1 MELEELKTEIEDLH
15 TKRQFSAI
23 KTILN
28 QLNPADIAQLLE
40 EFSNEERLLF
50 FRLLG
55 KEEAADT
62 FVELEPDNQK
72 ALIHAFSDNE
82 LREVLDELYLDDTV
96 DMIEEMPATVVKR
109 ILRNT
114 DVETR
119 ASINTLLRYPEDSAG
134 SIMTPEFVDLKRDM
148 TVEDAFKR
156 IRRTGVD
163 KETIYTCYVTDAS
176 RHLLGVTTVK
186 ELLLHDQDGALYADA
201 LVLNKRYKTEDELTA
216 RPYYWVSSGYRFAPG
231 EVMQADYQFWGCD
244 KNPYITWER
253 GKLSGRKLVQEPFNV
268 RYIGYYRHEP
278 YSVLN
283 RCELEDSPALRYC
296 QYFGGWEYRP
306 GGPRGYPHKCD
317 DFVSYLTAYC
327 IYPRQIEMLVKAG
340 LYQPVEALV
349 YQRKKFAAAIRWEE
363 PDVRKAMGLTKQE
376 LRQVIALQPDF
387 GALECRNYANRHL
400 NAGWS
405 IPDAMDFW
413 NLFWKFDDRMPILRM
428 CRKYRL
434 DVNRLVRYLT
444 DLTETVENL
453 RHVSRNSLCRRLGP
467 MLACRSLLSPW
478 ICWIRLPCIS
488 MVT

>member
-1 MELEELKTEIEDLH
+1 MELEELKAEIEDLH

-62 FVELEPDNQK
+62 FVELEPDNQE

-186 ELLLHDQDGALYADA
+186 ELLLHDQDDRIEAFMETNVIY
-201 LVLNKRYKTEDELTA
+201 VNT
-216 RPYYWVSSGYRFAPG
+216 
-231 EVMQADYQFWGCD
+231 
-244 KNPYITWER
+244 
-253 GKLSGRKLVQEPFNV
+253 LSDQE
-268 RYIGYYRHEP
+268 E
-278 YSVLN
+278 
-283 RCELEDSPALRYC
+283 
-296 QYFGGWEYRP
+296 
-306 GGPRGYPHKCD
+306 
-317 DFVSYLTAYC
+317 
-327 IYPRQIEMLVKAG
+327 
-340 LYQPVEALV
+340 
-349 YQRKKFAAAIRWEE
+349 AAAQLSKYDFLALPVVDLEE
-363 PDVRKAMGLTKQE
+363 RLVGIITVD
-376 LRQVIALQPDF
+376 
-387 GALECRNYANRHL
+387 
-400 NAGWS
+400 
-405 IPDAMDFW
+405 DAMDVIQEE
-413 NLFWKFDDRMPILRM
+413 NTEDIQKMNAIVPTERTYLKTGVLATWKSRIPWLLLLMVSATFTGSIITSFEDKLASMIILTSFIPMLMDTGGNCGSQASVTVIRGLSLGEIEFSDLIQVVWKECRVALLCGTVLAGANFAKLMLLDRMVFHNPITVTVAAVICLT
-428 CRKYRL
+428 
-434 DVNRLVRYLT
+434 LVC
-444 DLTETVENL
+444 TVFAAKIVGCML
-453 RHVSRNSLCRRLGP
+453 PLLAKNSGGNTVRAVQALLNGLGYNAGTADG
-467 MLACRSLLSPW
+467 LFGGNTAGAVKRFQAASGIAADGIVGRDTWHKLLG
-478 ICWIRLPCIS
+478 I
-488 MVT
+488 